1 MKLQKNLALS
11 ESGFAF
17 HSSTGDTFI
26 LNDSANFIL
35 HLIQTGKNEDEILN
49 SMIDEFEVEK
59 NTAEKDL
66 KDFISQIKNFNLIE
80 SE

>member
-17 HSSTGDTFI
+17 HSSTGDTFL

-35 HLIQTGKNEDEILN
+35 HLIQSEKNEDEVLESI
-49 SMIDEFEVEK
+49 IDIFEVEK

-66 KDFISQIKNFNLIE
+66 KDFLSQVRNFNLVE
-80 SE
+80 

>member
-17 HSSTGDTFI
+17 HSSTGDTFL
-26 LNDSANFIL
+26 LNDTANFIL
-35 HLIQTGKNEDEILN
+35 HLIQSEKNEDEVLESIVD
-49 SMIDEFEVEK
+49 IFEVEK

-66 KDFISQIKNFNLIE
+66 KDFLSQVRNFNLVE
-80 SE
+80 

>member
-17 HSSTGDTFI
+17 HSSTGDTFL
-26 LNDSANFIL
+26 LNDTANFIL
-35 HLIQTGKNEDEILN
+35 HLIQSEKNEDEVLESI
-49 SMIDEFEVEK
+49 IDIFEVEK

-66 KDFISQIKNFNLIE
+66 KDFLSQVRNFNLVE
-80 SE
+80 

>member
-17 HSSTGDTFI
+17 HSSTGDTFL

-35 HLIQTGKNEDEILN
+35 HLIQSEKNEDEVLESIVD
-49 SMIDEFEVEK
+49 IFEVEK

-66 KDFISQIKNFNLIE
+66 KDFLSQVRNFNLVE
-80 SE
+80 

>member
-17 HSSTGDTFI
+17 HSSTGDTFL
-26 LNDSANFIL
+26 LNDTANFIL
-35 HLIQTGKNEDEILN
+35 HLIQSEKNEDEVLESIVD
-49 SMIDEFEVEK
+49 IFEVEK

-66 KDFISQIKNFNLIE
+66 KDFLFQVRNFNLVE
-80 SE
+80 

>member
-17 HSSTGDTFI
+17 HSSTGDTFL

-35 HLIQTGKNEDEILN
+35 HLIQSEKNEDEVLESIV
-49 SMIDEFEVEK
+49 DTFEVEK

-66 KDFISQIKNFNLIE
+66 KDFLSQVRNFNLVE
-80 SE
+80 